1 MDPIE
6 DVDINADS
14 TFRLAEE
21 AQNRGHDLYVYT
33 PNDLTFNRGKI
44 IAKVRSISLKRKIG
58 DHVNFG
64 AVELLALSEFD
75 VIWLRQDPPFDMG
88 YITNTHLL
96 DLIGQK
102 TLIVNNPFWVRNLP
116 EKLLVL
122 EFPDLIPETVISR
135 DLEEIKRFKNEF
147 KDIIIKPLYG
157 NGGAGIFRLRE
168 DDKNLTS
175 LHELFSNMS
184 SEPLIAQAFLPDV
197 KKGDKR
203 IILVDGEP
211 VGAINRVPKAGETRS
226 NMHVGGKAEPA
237 KLSQRDREICRSI
250 GPILKNRGQ
259 VFVGIDVIGD
269 YLTEINVTSPT
280 GIQELERFDKV
291 NIAEMIWHAVR
302 RTGFHRPVCFGFGT
316 LSKICTP
323 CFALQLHEAGEPR
336 GESTVRAKQCL
347 PPQPNQSL
355 SSKQCC
361 LQSPSNPT
369 AQPPCSQGWFGHLR
383 GHP

>member
-33 PNDLTFNRGKI
+33 PNDLTFSRGKI

-291 NIAEMIWHAVR
+291 NIAEMIWHAVEKKV
-302 RTGFHRPVCFGFGT
+302 G
-316 LSKICTP
+316 
-323 CFALQLHEAGEPR
+323 
-336 GESTVRAKQCL
+336 
-347 PPQPNQSL
+347 SL
-355 SSKQCC
+355 S
-361 LQSPSNPT
+361 L
-369 AQPPCSQGWFGHLR
+369 F
-383 GHP
+383 

>member
-1 MDPIE
+1 MKIAFQMDPIE

-44 IAKVRSISLKRKIG
+44 IAKGRSISLKRKIG

-250 GPILKNRGQ
+250 GPILKNKGQ

-291 NIAEMIWHAVR
+291 NIAEMIWHAVEKKV
-302 RTGFHRPVCFGFGT
+302 G
-316 LSKICTP
+316 
-323 CFALQLHEAGEPR
+323 
-336 GESTVRAKQCL
+336 
-347 PPQPNQSL
+347 SL
-355 SSKQCC
+355 S
-361 LQSPSNPT
+361 L
-369 AQPPCSQGWFGHLR
+369 F
-383 GHP
+383 

>member
-1 MDPIE
+1 MKIAFQMDPIE
-6 DVDINADS
+6 YVDINADS

-33 PNDLTFNRGKI
+33 PNDLTFNRGKVA
-44 IAKVRSISLKRKIG
+44 AKVRSISLKRKIG

-64 AVELLALSEFD
+64 AVELLDLSEFN

-96 DLIGQK
+96 DLVAK
-102 TLIVNNPFWVRNLP
+102 ETLIVNNPFWVRNLP

-122 EFPDLIPETVISR
+122 EFPDLIPDTVISR
-135 DLEEIKRFKNEF
+135 DLDEIKEFKREF
-147 KDIIIKPLYG
+147 KDIIVKPLYG
-157 NGGAGIFRLRE
+157 NGGAGIFRLKE

-197 KKGDKR
+197 RSGDKR
-203 IILVDGEP
+203 IILVDGSP
-211 VGAINRVPKAGETRS
+211 VGAINRVPKAGEIRS

-237 KLSQRDREICRSI
+237 KLSQRDREICRAI
-250 GPILKNRGQ
+250 GPTLKNKGQ

-291 NIAEMIWHAVR
+291 NIAEMIWHAVEEK
-302 RTGFHRPVCFGFGT
+302 
-316 LSKICTP
+316 LK
-323 CFALQLHEAGEPR
+323 
-336 GESTVRAKQCL
+336 
-347 PPQPNQSL
+347 N
-355 SSKQCC
+355 
-361 LQSPSNPT
+361 
-369 AQPPCSQGWFGHLR
+369 
-383 GHP
+383 

>member
-250 GPILKNRGQ
+250 GPILKNKGQ

-269 YLTEINVTSPT
+269 FLTEIYVTSRT

-291 NIAEMIWHAVR
+291 NIAEMIWHAVEKKV
-302 RTGFHRPVCFGFGT
+302 G
-316 LSKICTP
+316 
-323 CFALQLHEAGEPR
+323 
-336 GESTVRAKQCL
+336 
-347 PPQPNQSL
+347 SL
-355 SSKQCC
+355 S
-361 LQSPSNPT
+361 L
-369 AQPPCSQGWFGHLR
+369 F
-383 GHP
+383 

>member
-1 MDPIE
+1 MKIAFQMDPIE
-6 DVDINADS
+6 YVDINADS

-33 PNDLTFNRGKI
+33 PNDLTFNRGKVA
-44 IAKVRSISLKRKIG
+44 AKVRSISLKRKIG

-64 AVELLALSEFD
+64 AVELLDLSEFC

-96 DLIGQK
+96 DLVAK
-102 TLIVNNPFWVRNLP
+102 ETLIVNNPFWVRNLP

-122 EFPDLIPETVISR
+122 EFPDLIPDTLISR
-135 DLEEIKRFKNEF
+135 DLDEIKKFKREF
-147 KDIIIKPLYG
+147 KDIIVKPLYG
-157 NGGAGIFRLRE
+157 NGGAGIFRLKE

-175 LHELFSNMS
+175 LHELFSNMT

-197 KKGDKR
+197 KNGDKR
-203 IILVDGEP
+203 IILVDGSP
-211 VGAINRVPKAGETRS
+211 VGAINRVPKAGEIRS

-237 KLSQRDREICRSI
+237 KLSQRDREICSAI
-250 GPILKNRGQ
+250 GPTLKSKGQ

-291 NIAEMIWHAVR
+291 NVAEMIWQV
-302 RTGFHRPVCFGFGT
+302 VEKK
-316 LSKICTP
+316 LNS
-323 CFALQLHEAGEPR
+323 
-336 GESTVRAKQCL
+336 
-347 PPQPNQSL
+347 
-355 SSKQCC
+355 
-361 LQSPSNPT
+361 
-369 AQPPCSQGWFGHLR
+369 
-383 GHP
+383 

>member
-1 MDPIE
+1 MKIAFQMDPIE

-250 GPILKNRGQ
+250 GPILKNKGQ

-291 NIAEMIWHAVR
+291 NIAELIWHAVEKKV
-302 RTGFHRPVCFGFGT
+302 G
-316 LSKICTP
+316 
-323 CFALQLHEAGEPR
+323 
-336 GESTVRAKQCL
+336 
-347 PPQPNQSL
+347 SL
-355 SSKQCC
+355 S
-361 LQSPSNPT
+361 L
-369 AQPPCSQGWFGHLR
+369 F
-383 GHP
+383 

>member
-250 GPILKNRGQ
+250 GPILKNKGQ

-291 NIAEMIWHAVR
+291 NIAEMIWHAVEKKV
-302 RTGFHRPVCFGFGT
+302 G
-316 LSKICTP
+316 
-323 CFALQLHEAGEPR
+323 
-336 GESTVRAKQCL
+336 
-347 PPQPNQSL
+347 SL
-355 SSKQCC
+355 S
-361 LQSPSNPT
+361 LI
-369 AQPPCSQGWFGHLR
+369 
-383 GHP
+383 

>member
-44 IAKVRSISLKRKIG
+44 VAKVRSISLKRKIG

-64 AVELLALSEFD
+64 AVEILALSEFD

-280 GIQELERFDKV
+280 GIQELERFDKL
-291 NIAEMIWHAVR
+291 NIAEMIWHAVEKKV
-302 RTGFHRPVCFGFGT
+302 G
-316 LSKICTP
+316 
-323 CFALQLHEAGEPR
+323 
-336 GESTVRAKQCL
+336 
-347 PPQPNQSL
+347 SL
-355 SSKQCC
+355 S
-361 LQSPSNPT
+361 L
-369 AQPPCSQGWFGHLR
+369 F
-383 GHP
+383 

>member
-44 IAKVRSISLKRKIG
+44 TAKVRSISLKRKIG

-175 LHELFSNMS
+175 LHELLSNMS

-291 NIAEMIWHAVR
+291 NIAEMIWHAVEKKV
-302 RTGFHRPVCFGFGT
+302 G
-316 LSKICTP
+316 
-323 CFALQLHEAGEPR
+323 
-336 GESTVRAKQCL
+336 
-347 PPQPNQSL
+347 SL
-355 SSKQCC
+355 S
-361 LQSPSNPT
+361 L
-369 AQPPCSQGWFGHLR
+369 F
-383 GHP
+383 

>member
-1 MDPIE
+1 MKIAFQMDPIE

-250 GPILKNRGQ
+250 GPILKNKGQ

-291 NIAEMIWHAVR
+291 NIAEMIWHAVEKKV
-302 RTGFHRPVCFGFGT
+302 G
-316 LSKICTP
+316 S
-323 CFALQLHEAGEPR
+323 
-336 GESTVRAKQCL
+336 
-347 PPQPNQSL
+347 
-355 SSKQCC
+355 
-361 LQSPSNPT
+361 
-369 AQPPCSQGWFGHLR
+369 
-383 GHP
+383 

>member
-1 MDPIE
+1 MKIAFQMDPIE

-291 NIAEMIWHAVR
+291 NIAEMIWHAVEKR
-302 RTGFHRPVCFGFGT
+302 WEVYPFFKKVGC
-316 LSKICTP
+316 
-323 CFALQLHEAGEPR
+323 
-336 GESTVRAKQCL
+336 
-347 PPQPNQSL
+347 
-355 SSKQCC
+355 
-361 LQSPSNPT
+361 
-369 AQPPCSQGWFGHLR
+369 
-383 GHP
+383 

>member
-1 MDPIE
+1 MKIAFQMDPIE
-6 DVDINADS
+6 NVDINADS

-44 IAKVRSISLKRKIG
+44 TAKVRSISLKRKIG
-58 DHVNFG
+58 DHVNLG
-64 AVELLALSEFD
+64 APEILGLSEFD

-96 DLIGQK
+96 DLIGQE

-122 EFPDLIPETVISR
+122 EFPDLIPDTLISR
-135 DLEEIKRFKNEF
+135 DLEEIKKFKSEF
-147 KDIIIKPLYG
+147 NDIIIKPLYG

-168 DDKNLTS
+168 DDKNLAS
-175 LHELFSNMS
+175 LHELFSDIS

-197 KKGDKR
+197 KNGDKR
-203 IILVDGEP
+203 IILIDGEP

-237 KLSQRDREICRSI
+237 KLNQRDREICSAL
-250 GPILKNRGQ
+250 GPILKSKGQ
-259 VFVGIDVIGD
+259 VFVGIDVIGA

-291 NIAEMIWHAVR
+291 NVAEMIWQAVEKR
-302 RTGFHRPVCFGFGT
+302 V
-316 LSKICTP
+316 
-323 CFALQLHEAGEPR
+323 
-336 GESTVRAKQCL
+336 ESSAPL
-347 PPQPNQSL
+347 
-355 SSKQCC
+355 
-361 LQSPSNPT
+361 
-369 AQPPCSQGWFGHLR
+369 
-383 GHP
+383 

>member
-33 PNDLTFNRGKI
+33 PNDLTFNRGTI
-44 IAKVRSISLKRKIG
+44 IAKGRSISLKRKIG

-250 GPILKNRGQ
+250 GPILKNKGQ

-291 NIAEMIWHAVR
+291 NIAEMIWRAVEKKV
-302 RTGFHRPVCFGFGT
+302 G
-316 LSKICTP
+316 
-323 CFALQLHEAGEPR
+323 
-336 GESTVRAKQCL
+336 
-347 PPQPNQSL
+347 SL
-355 SSKQCC
+355 S
-361 LQSPSNPT
+361 L
-369 AQPPCSQGWFGHLR
+369 F
-383 GHP
+383 

>member
-21 AQNRGHDLYVYT
+21 AQNRGHDLYAYT

-64 AVELLALSEFD
+64 AVEILALSEFD

-203 IILVDGEP
+203 IILIDGEP

-250 GPILKNRGQ
+250 GPILKNKGQ

-291 NIAEMIWHAVR
+291 NIAEMIWHAVEKKV
-302 RTGFHRPVCFGFGT
+302 G
-316 LSKICTP
+316 
-323 CFALQLHEAGEPR
+323 
-336 GESTVRAKQCL
+336 
-347 PPQPNQSL
+347 SL
-355 SSKQCC
+355 S
-361 LQSPSNPT
+361 L
-369 AQPPCSQGWFGHLR
+369 F
-383 GHP
+383 